1 MAIGMPR
8 SEFWYGDP
16 GAARE
21 YRTAYRLERDSKD
34 YWAWRQGAYVY
45 EAILDVAPI
54 LRAFSKAKRPEKYPD
69 KPYGFGSEKA
79 EGFLPVNQ
87 IGTARCPVG
96 TSQIQRCGTE
106 KIVPLRNI
114 FQNNALQQGDFLLQQ
129 NQMHLHSP

>member
-8 SEFWYGDP
+8 NEFWYGDP
-16 GAARE
+16 DAARE

-79 EGFLPVNQ
+79 EEQEQKKPEISRGQLFMETFAASWNKKFKEKEAVKN
-87 IGTARCPVG
+87 GG
-96 TSQIQRCGTE
+96 EHEGQRT
-106 KIVPLRNI
+106 
-114 FQNNALQQGDFLLQQ
+114 
-129 NQMHLHSP
+129 